1 MTAVNYQLKQ
11 TILGAVLTSVRRVAD
26 ESTAG
31 AEESRKELLLA
42 KDLLGVVAQ
51 HLVEDRIR

>member
-1 MTAVNYQLKQ
+1 MTAVNYQLQKV
-11 TILGAVLTSVRRVAD
+11 ILGAVLTSVRRVND
-26 ESTAG
+26 ESTSG
-31 AEESRKELLLA
+31 AEESRQELLLA